1 MVSLTDPFDR
11 GLASLTDC
19 EPRIEAR
26 YYAQCRPQASVYG
39 YIDERM
45 DRTGISTN
53 KQKRIG
59 LANGTG
65 IAESCHGN
73 NVRLPGRRC
82 EAVCTQDVQK
92 YGAWL
97 LT

>member
-1 MVSLTDPFDR
+1 MDEWI
-11 GLASLTDC
+11 GLVFQQT
-19 EPRIEAR
+19 
-26 YYAQCRPQASVYG
+26 
-39 YIDERM
+39 
-45 DRTGISTN
+45 
-53 KQKRIG
+53 KKKRIG

-97 LT
+97 LTSCENLVRWKISSAIACVCQRKVIQELNLDDDDDD